1 MDSFG
6 EEFLM
11 KTVREIRDE
20 ANAVYQKSSHYIA
33 ETFISIGAVVA
44 IAKGML
50 DLVGAQVGL
59 ESLFLLSVLLSPLEL
74 GMVKAALLAC
84 DRKAKEVKTFEFT
97 LMGLKQYF
105 KVCVPFVGRALLVY
119 LIEAVI
125 LAVFVYIS
133 YGSFATLPT
142 FLQAVLSGN
151 LETILSNDNII
162 LTFGTLTGIVIALVC
177 AFLLEAYFG
186 LSYYFVVEDDMGL
199 ADSISASVYCMRGNL
214 SKYIGIKLYYI
225 IPTAIAAIAVNVVT
239 IAFRTMFQ
247 QLLTILP
254 SVPIIVFNIALVL
267 ITSLVS
273 AFVSVLLY
281 KVKETLAYTIL
292 YRDLKNAY
300 YE

>member
-1 MDSFG
+1 
-6 EEFLM
+6 M
-11 KTVREIRDE
+11 KTIREIRDE
-20 ANAVYQKSSHYIA
+20 ANVVYQKSSHYIA
-33 ETFISIGAVVA
+33 ESFIAIGATVA
-44 IAKGML
+44 IAKGIL
-50 DLVGAQVGL
+50 DLIGAQVGI
-59 ESLFLLSVLLSPLEL
+59 ESLFLLSVLFSPLEL
-74 GMVKAALLAC
+74 GMVKASLLAC
-84 DRKAKEVKTFEFT
+84 ERRAKEVKTAEFT
-97 LMGLKQYF
+97 LLGLKNYF
-105 KVCVPFVGRALLVY
+105 KIFVPFVGRAVLVY
-119 LIEAVI
+119 AIEAII
-125 LAVFVYIS
+125 LAIFVYIS
-133 YGSFATLPT
+133 SGSLATLPT

-151 LETILSNDNII
+151 LESILQNENII
-162 LTFGTLTGIVIALVC
+162 LTTGTLAGVILTLVL
-177 AFLLEAYFG
+177 AFICEAYFG

-225 IPTAIAAIAVNVVT
+225 IPTAIAAIVVNVIT

-254 SVPIIVFNIALVL
+254 SVPIVVFNVLLVI

-292 YRDLKNAY
+292 YRDLKDAY